1 MTRGPAPSG
10 RAATPPH
17 TLATV
22 SYCQYGF
29 DYQKNTHI
37 WTNDIEWAKKKA
49 KKCSPSCPKMK
60 NGKHEYGVHKHPHM
74 KGAPKSLEERYQM
87 PPALIEE
94 ILGTHHRLGD
104 DVTVSTVGDAKDDAM
119 NSRLEELDDKIERLT
134 PTVSPVAG
142 GADAVDELS
151 LGMANASISRDDGVM
166 TADQWANDAVMFPE
180 FLKCHMCLKTTTDD
194 DGVYFEE
201 TMWICYPCVYQIRDG
216 EIGSPR

>member
-1 MTRGPAPSG
+1 MGKESKEMFAVMPKDEEWEARI
-10 RAATPPH
+10 R
-17 TLATV
+17 
-22 SYCQYGF
+22 CQ
-29 DYQKNTHI
+29 
-37 WTNDIEWAKKKA
+37 EASA
-49 KKCSPSCPKMK
+49 
-60 NGKHEYGVHKHPHM
+60 HE
-74 KGAPKSLEERYQM
+74 GAPKTLEERYQM

-104 DVTVSTVGDAKDDAM
+104 DVTVSTVGDAKDDAR

-151 LGMANASISRDDGVM
+151 LGMANASFEEL
-166 TADQWANDAVMFPE
+166 NFPE
-180 FLKCHMCLKTTTDD
+180 FLKCHMCLKTTMDD

-201 TMWICYPCVYQIRDG
+201 TMWICYPCVYRIRDG